1 MARRKL
7 VGVQD
12 LDLNG
17 FIEEV
22 IFLRGVVK
30 KQAEELE
37 VERGRLAACS
47 VATYS
52 TKQLIGMKKEY
63 KSASLSDV
71 VRLVKQYD
79 KLYRDYSQLEEAHNK
94 VCTKNK
100 KLERGSK

>member
-1 MARRKL
+1 MARRKI
-7 VGVQD
+7 GVQD
-12 LDLNG
+12 LDLNSL
-17 FIEEV
+17 IEEV

-30 KQAEELE
+30 KQAEELDI
-37 VERGRLAACS
+37 ERCRLAACS

-52 TKQLIGMKKEY
+52 TKQLVGMKKEY

-71 VRLVKQYD
+71 IRLVKQYD

-94 VCTKNK
+94 VCTKNR